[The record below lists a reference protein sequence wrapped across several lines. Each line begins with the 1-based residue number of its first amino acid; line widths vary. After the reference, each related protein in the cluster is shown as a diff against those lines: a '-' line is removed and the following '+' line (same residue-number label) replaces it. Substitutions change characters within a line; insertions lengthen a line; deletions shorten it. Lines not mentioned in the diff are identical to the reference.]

1 MHSHVGAR
9 SMRSVATIVH
19 LMIFFIHISCISRI
33 NLVLDHLFTQEPG
46 MVETLSKNITRQGL
60 TATTLNYL
68 RVSTTNVPGRLEDL
82 PPEEANEVNAS
93 SGGPL
98 PSVSTVVGGGTPG
111 PLPSSGGA
119 QLDGLDFGSD
129 SFQFQ

>member
-1 MHSHVGAR
+1 
-9 SMRSVATIVH
+9 
-19 LMIFFIHISCISRI
+19 
-33 NLVLDHLFTQEPG
+33 

-82 PPEEANEVNAS
+82 PPDEANEVNAS
-93 SGGPL
+93 SGQGPL